1 MKKGFTLVELL
12 AVLTLLAFVAII
24 SVPIMDT
31 LLDSSKRK
39 TLDAQTK
46 EIISAAKKYVL
57 KYEIEFDED
66 NEYLLPLDDLK
77 NSEFLNDETYINAE
91 TKKPLDGCVYINYN
105 DEYGKYKYAYIYD
118 CTLKNDTSSDTC
130 FVFDETTQTITGRK
144 NTDKCN
150 NERLVF
156 PASING
162 VKVRHIG
169 EPATSYLNNKVVGE
183 NIMVNGLEYGSS
195 DNITGELT
203 EGVDRVRS
211 TEFTPIK
218 PNTRYYFERLGVVSN
233 YVGFRFYDK
242 EKHYL
247 GNAIS
252 GEPGNL
258 KTKSTY
264 ITSMDNAYYFKIM
277 DQSADLTNT
286 YYLGEITTIE
296 NVTNIDLSK
305 AIYLESIGNK
315 SFKKTSGVS
324 LTIDMLDLSNNA
336 LLKKI
341 GNYAFQG
348 SNYLKINNVKFPNS
362 LEEIGDYAFKNN
374 NIKELNIPSKL
385 KRIQQEA
392 FYGNSIERLVIP
404 TNVMTLGSKA
414 FGNNKLITVTIE
426 NKENENDFVLFNNPF
441 AENPNLSDGSI
452 IWKNSK

>member
-66 NEYLLPLDDLK
+66 NEYLLSLDDLK
-77 NSEFLNDETYINAE
+77 KSEFLNDETYINAE
-91 TKKPLDGCVYINYN
+91 TKEPLDGCVYINYN

-130 FVFDETTQTITGRK
+130 FVFDETTQTITRRK
-144 NTDKCN
+144 STDICN

-156 PASING
+156 PTSING

-169 EPATSYLNNKVVGE
+169 EPTALYLNDKVVGD
-183 NIMVNGLEYGSS
+183 NIMVNGLEYGDISHY
-195 DNITGELT
+195 TGMLSNGES
-203 EGVDRVRS
+203 RVRS

-218 PNTRYYFERLGVVSN
+218 PNTRYYFERLGVVS
-233 YVGFRFYDK
+233 YRVGLRFYDK
-242 EKHYL
+242 EKKYI
-247 GNAIS
+247 GKAIT
-252 GEPGNL
+252 GEPGNFD
-258 KTKSTY
+258 TKSTY
-264 ITSMDNAYYFKIM
+264 FTSMNNAYYFKII
-277 DQSADLTNT
+277 DEAAYLTNT
-286 YYLGEITTIE
+286 YYLGEIITIE

-305 AIYLESIGNK
+305 AIYLESIGNN

-324 LTIDMLDLSNNA
+324 LTIDMLDLSNNS
-336 LLKKI
+336 LLKRI
-341 GNYAFQG
+341 GDNAFEG
-348 SNYLKINNVKFPNS
+348 SNYLKINSVKLPNS

-374 NIKELNIPSKL
+374 NIKELNITSKL

-392 FYGNSIERLVIP
+392 FYGNDIERLVIP

-426 NKENENDFVLFNNPF
+426 SKENENDFVLFNNPF